1 MLSLF
6 QFLHQYNNTQGRNR
20 LRSFI
25 NFKYHETILF
35 SILIILFTLLKYWK
49 TLKFNMRLTRHCKF
63 EKKTPIYNIL
73 YLTTGLN
80 SYHIYKKYELASC
93 YSLM

>member
-6 QFLHQYNNTQGRNR
+6 QFLHQYNNNRNH

-35 SILIILFTLLKYWK
+35 SMLIVLITLLKYWEP
-49 TLKFNMRLTRHCKF
+49 LKLIMRLTRHCKF

-73 YLTTGLN
+73 YLATGLN
-80 SYHIYKKYELASC
+80 SYHIYIKT
-93 YSLM
+93 